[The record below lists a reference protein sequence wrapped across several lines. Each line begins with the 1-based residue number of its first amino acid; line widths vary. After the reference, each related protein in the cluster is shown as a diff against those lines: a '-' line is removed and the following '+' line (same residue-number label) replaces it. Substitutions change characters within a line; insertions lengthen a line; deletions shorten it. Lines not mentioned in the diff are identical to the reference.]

1 MHPRGVRRNRS
12 HPSRRFAD
20 RPPYDCG
27 GWPVPD
33 AEDDRMPEAILFDL
47 DETLI
52 DRTRSIAHYAER
64 FQRDFTGCLAPLSAS
79 ALAAALFAADG
90 RGYRPRAELAAEL
103 VRTLPWQTPP
113 EAAVLQAHWSTWFPP
128 LAVARI
134 GLVETLTALQAE
146 GIRLGIV
153 TNGRAQG
160 QHTKIAQLG
169 IRPYLSAV
177 VISEAVQIEKPDP
190 RIFAR
195 ALAEVGCQ
203 ASQAWFVGDHPVNDI
218 LGAAAAGLR
227 PIWLTGV
234 HPWPTGHP
242 APQWHIGALIELV
255 ALVQS
260 ERAHAT

>member
-1 MHPRGVRRNRS
+1 LSVPE
-12 HPSRRFAD
+12 AEE
-20 RPPYDCG
+20 DC
-27 GWPVPD
+27 
-33 AEDDRMPEAILFDL
+33 MPQAILFDL

-64 FQRDFTGCLAPLSAS
+64 FQRDFTDRLAPLSAS
-79 ALAAALFAADG
+79 TLAAVIFAADG
-90 RGYRPRAELAAEL
+90 RGYRPRAELCEEL

-113 EAAVLQAHWSTWFPP
+113 EAAVLQTHWMTWFPS
-128 LAVARI
+128 LAVARV
-134 GLVETLTALQAE
+134 GLAETLTALQAQ

-153 TNGRAQG
+153 TNGTAQG
-160 QHTKIAQLG
+160 QRTKISQLG

-203 ASQAWFVGDHPVNDI
+203 ASQAWFVGDHPVNDV

-234 HPWPTGHP
+234 HPWPMGHP
-242 APQWHIGALIELV
+242 APQWQIGALIELV

-260 ERAHAT
+260 ERSHAT

>member
-1 MHPRGVRRNRS
+1 
-12 HPSRRFAD
+12 
-20 RPPYDCG
+20 
-27 GWPVPD
+27 
-33 AEDDRMPEAILFDL
+33 MPHAILFDL

-52 DRTRSIAHYAER
+52 DRTQSIAHYAER
-64 FQRDFTGCLAPLSAS
+64 FQRDFTNRLAPLPTS
-79 ALAAALFAADG
+79 ALAAAILAADA
-90 RGYRPRAELAAEL
+90 RGYRPRAELCEEL

-113 EAAVLQAHWSTWFPP
+113 EPAVLQAHWLTWFPS
-128 LAVARI
+128 LAVARV
-134 GLVETLTALQAE
+134 GLAETLTALQAQ

-177 VISEAVQIEKPDP
+177 VVSEAVQIEKPDP

-203 ASQAWFVGDHPVNDI
+203 ASQAWFVGDHPLNDI

-234 HPWPTGHP
+234 HPWPTDHP
-242 APQWHIGALIELV
+242 APRWRIRALIELV